1 MFVCVTLKPSSKHR
15 EEVVMGDDGSLTVFT
30 KSPAVEGRANEAATR
45 LLAKYYGVS
54 KSRVRLVRGHTSKHK
69 VFEVDTPQELTD
81 DEIVTVILPT
91 INNR

>member
-1 MFVCVTLKPSSKHR
+1 MLVTTTLKPNSKHR

-69 VFEVDTPQELTD
+69 VFEIDTPQELTD
-81 DEIVTVILPT
+81 DEIVTVILP
-91 INNR
+91 IVR

>member
-1 MFVCVTLKPSSKHR
+1 MFVCVTLKPNSRHR

-30 KSPAVEGRANEAATR
+30 KSPATEGKANESAMR
-45 LLAKYYGVS
+45 LLANYYGVS
-54 KSRVRLVRGHTSKHK
+54 TSRIRLVRGHTSKHK

-91 INNR
+91 Q

>member
-1 MFVCVTLKPSSKHR
+1 MFVCVTLKPNSKHR

-69 VFEVDTPQELTD
+69 VFEIDTPQKLTD
-81 DEIVTVILPT
+81 DEIVTVILP
-91 INNR
+91 IVR

>member
-1 MFVCVTLKPSSKHR
+1 MLVTTTLKPNSKHR

-69 VFEVDTPQELTD
+69 VFEIDTPQELTD
-81 DEIVTVILPT
+81 DEIVTVILPP

>member
-1 MFVCVTLKPSSKHR
+1 MLVTTTLKPNSKHR
-15 EEVVMGDDGSLTVFT
+15 EEVVMGDDGSLMVFT

-69 VFEVDTPQELTD
+69 VFEIDTLQELTD
-81 DEIVTVILPT
+81 DEIVTVILP
-91 INNR
+91 IVR